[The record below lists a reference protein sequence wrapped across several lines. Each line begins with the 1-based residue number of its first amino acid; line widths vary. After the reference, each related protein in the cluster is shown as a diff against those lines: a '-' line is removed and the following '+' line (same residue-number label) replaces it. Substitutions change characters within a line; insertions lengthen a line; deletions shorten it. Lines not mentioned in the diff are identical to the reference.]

1 MEGNRELAERIPAR
15 LTPAEG
21 RKFGLTVGLAF
32 CTLAAISRW
41 RGHDTAPVVLV
52 ALGAALILG
61 GIAIP
66 GYLGPVYR
74 GWMRLALLMSKVTTP
89 IFMGLV
95 YFVVVTP
102 MALFMRL
109 FGRNPLVQKQAG
121 DSYWVTRDPAAS
133 ATSSMMRQ
141 F

>member
-15 LTPAEG
+15 LTPTEG

-32 CTLAAISRW
+32 GVLAAISLW
-41 RGHDTAPVVLV
+41 RGHDTAPLVLG
-52 ALGAALILG
+52 ALGGALLLA

-66 GYLGPVYR
+66 TYLGPVYR
-74 GWMRLALLMSKVTTP
+74 GWMRFGLLLSKVTTP

-109 FGRNPLVQKQAG
+109 LGRNPLVQKRVD

>member
-1 MEGNRELAERIPAR
+1 
-15 LTPAEG
+15 
-21 RKFGLTVGLAF
+21 LAF
-32 CTLAAISRW
+32 GVLAAISLW
-41 RGHDTAPVVLV
+41 RGHDTAPLV
-52 ALGAALILG
+52 FGALGGALLLA

-66 GYLGPVYR
+66 TYLGPVYR
-74 GWMRLALLMSKVTTP
+74 GWMRFGLLLSKVTTP

-109 FGRNPLVQKQAG
+109 LGRNTLVQKRVD